1 MQRNTSGSH
10 TVEDLIDELQ
20 LKVNVFRIIRFKIIQ
35 NATILE
41 MLNTSYRVELER
53 NDDEC
58 VYENMQPT

>member
-41 MLNTSYRVELER
+41 MLNASYRVELER